1 MFPTTN
7 SRCSTLRPI
16 CSYSPPPHE
25 GFGLVF
31 LEAMACGTPVIGTSV
46 GGFPDIIQ
54 NGDSGYVVDHNS
66 SEMARRVA
74 ELARNSKTVGCDV

>member
-1 MFPTTN
+1 
-7 SRCSTLRPI
+7 
-16 CSYSPPPHE
+16 
-25 GFGLVF
+25 
-31 LEAMACGTPVIGTSV
+31 MACGTPVIGTSV